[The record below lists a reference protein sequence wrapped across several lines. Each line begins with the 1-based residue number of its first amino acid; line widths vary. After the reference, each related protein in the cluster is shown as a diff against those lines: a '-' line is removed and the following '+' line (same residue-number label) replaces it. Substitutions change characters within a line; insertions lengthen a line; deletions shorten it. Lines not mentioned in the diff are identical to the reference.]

1 MDENA
6 RNHDDEIHDLKEELE
21 KFQQEKERVRA
32 IVGKIG
38 GVPAAQTKIINIVFT
53 VLIAAFLLV
62 SVVGGEKLRPLMLE
76 LTIVALSVKIVFLIH
91 LQSKVNHF
99 QLWVMSA
106 IEWRMNEMMKI
117 VKSLAKERLDSG
129 R

>member
-6 RNHDDEIHDLKEELE
+6 RNHDDEIQDLKEELE

-38 GVPAAQTKIINIVFT
+38 GVPAAQTKIINIIFT
-53 VLIAAFLLV
+53 VSIAAFLFV
-62 SVVGGEKLRPLMLE
+62 SVVGGEKIRPLMME
-76 LTIVALSVKIVFLIH
+76 LTIVALSAKIVFLIH

-117 VKSLAKERLDSG
+117 VKSLAKER
-129 R
+129 RQNP

>member
-1 MDENA
+1 MDVNA

-21 KFQQEKERVRA
+21 KFKQEKERVRA

-76 LTIVALSVKIVFLIH
+76 LTIVALSAKIVFLIH

-117 VKSLAKERLDSG
+117 VKSLAKER
-129 R
+129 RQNP

>member
-1 MDENA
+1 MNENT

-21 KFQQEKERVRA
+21 KFKQEKERVRA

-38 GVPAAQTKIINIVFT
+38 GVPAAQTKIINIVFA

-62 SVVGGEKLRPLMLE
+62 SVVGGAKIRPLMLE
-76 LTIVALSVKIVFLIH
+76 LTIVALSAKIVFLIH

-117 VKSLAKERLDSG
+117 VKSLTKERRQDP
-129 R
+129 

>member
-21 KFQQEKERVRA
+21 KFKLEKERVRA

-38 GVPAAQTKIINIVFT
+38 GVPAVQTKIINIIFT
-53 VLIAAFLLV
+53 VSIAAFLLV
-62 SVVGGEKLRPLMLE
+62 SVVADEKIRPLMME
-76 LTIVALSVKIVFLIH
+76 LTIVALSIKIVFLKH

-117 VKSLAKERLDSG
+117 VKSLAKETRQNP
-129 R
+129 

>member
-1 MDENA
+1 MNEDA

-21 KFQQEKERVRA
+21 KFKLEKERVRA

-38 GVPAAQTKIINIVFT
+38 GIPAVQTKIINIIFT
-53 VLIAAFLLV
+53 VSIVVFLLI
-62 SVVGGEKLRPLMLE
+62 SVVAGEKYRPVMLE
-76 LTIVALSVKIVFLIH
+76 LTIVALSAKIVFLIH

-117 VKSLAKERLDSG
+117 VKSLAKER
-129 R
+129 RQNP

>member
-1 MDENA
+1 MSENA

-38 GVPAAQTKIINIVFT
+38 GVPAAQTKIINIIFT
-53 VLIAAFLLV
+53 VSIAAFLFV
-62 SVVGGEKLRPLMLE
+62 SVVGGEKNRPLMLE
-76 LTIVALSVKIVFLIH
+76 LTIVALSIKIVFLIH

-117 VKSLAKERLDSG
+117 VKSLAKER
-129 R
+129 RQNP

>member
-1 MDENA
+1 MSDND
-6 RNHDDEIHDLKEELE
+6 RRHDDEIHDLKEELE
-21 KFQQEKERVRA
+21 KFKQEKERVRA

-62 SVVGGEKLRPLMLE
+62 SVVGGAKTRPLMME
-76 LTIVALSVKIVFLIH
+76 LTIVALSIKIVFLIH

-117 VKSLAKERLDSG
+117 VRSLAKEKKG
-129 R
+129 

>member
-1 MDENA
+1 MNEDA

-21 KFQQEKERVRA
+21 KFKLEKERVRA

-38 GVPAAQTKIINIVFT
+38 GVPAVQTKIINIIFT
-53 VLIAAFLLV
+53 VSIAAFLLV
-62 SVVGGEKLRPLMLE
+62 SVVGGAKIRPLMLE
-76 LTIVALSVKIVFLIH
+76 LTIVALSAKIVFLIH

-117 VKSLAKERLDSG
+117 VKSLAKESRQNP
-129 R
+129 

>member
-6 RNHDDEIHDLKEELE
+6 RNHDDEIQDLKDELE

-32 IVGKIG
+32 IIGKIG

-53 VLIAAFLLV
+53 VSIAAFLLI

-76 LTIVALSVKIVFLIH
+76 LTLVTLSIKIVFLIH

-106 IEWRMNEMMKI
+106 IEWRMNEMMRI
-117 VKSLAKERLDSG
+117 VRSLSKESKD
-129 R
+129 

>member
-1 MDENA
+1 MNENTRTHDE
-6 RNHDDEIHDLKEELE
+6 EIHDLKEELE

-38 GVPAAQTKIINIVFT
+38 GVPAAQTKIINIIFT

-76 LTIVALSVKIVFLIH
+76 LTIVALSIKIVFLIH

-117 VKSLAKERLDSG
+117 VKPLVRER
-129 R
+129 RQNP

>member
-1 MDENA
+1 MKENA
-6 RNHDDEIHDLKEELE
+6 RNHDEELQDLKEELE

-38 GVPAAQTKIINIVFT
+38 GVPAAQTKIINIVFA

-62 SVVGGEKLRPLMLE
+62 SVVGGAKIRPLMME
-76 LTIVALSVKIVFLIH
+76 LTIVALSIKIVFLIH

-117 VKSLAKERLDSG
+117 VRSLAKEKKD
-129 R
+129 

>member
-6 RNHDDEIHDLKEELE
+6 RNHDDEIQDLKEELE

-38 GVPAAQTKIINIVFT
+38 GVPAAQTKIINIIFT
-53 VLIAAFLLV
+53 VSIAAFLFV
-62 SVVGGEKLRPLMLE
+62 SIVGGKNIRPLMME
-76 LTIVALSVKIVFLIH
+76 LTIVALSIKIVFLIH

-117 VKSLAKERLDSG
+117 VRTLAKEKKD
-129 R
+129 

>member
-1 MDENA
+1 MDVNA

-21 KFQQEKERVRA
+21 KFKLEKERVRA

-38 GVPAAQTKIINIVFT
+38 GVPAVQTKIINIIFT
-53 VLIAAFLLV
+53 VSIAAFLFV
-62 SVVGGEKLRPLMLE
+62 SVVGGEKIRPLMME
-76 LTIVALSVKIVFLIH
+76 LTIVALSAKIVFLIH

-117 VKSLAKERLDSG
+117 VKSLAKER
-129 R
+129 RQNP

>member
-6 RNHDDEIHDLKEELE
+6 RHHDDEIQDLKEELE

-38 GVPAAQTKIINIVFT
+38 GVPAAQTKIINIIFT
-53 VLIAAFLLV
+53 VSIAAFLLV
-62 SVVGGEKLRPLMLE
+62 SIVGGKNIRPLMME
-76 LTIVALSVKIVFLIH
+76 LTIVALSIKIVFLIH

-117 VKSLAKERLDSG
+117 VRTLAKEKKD
-129 R
+129 

>member
-1 MDENA
+1 MDEND

-21 KFQQEKERVRA
+21 KFKLEKERVRA

-38 GVPAAQTKIINIVFT
+38 GIPAVQTKIINIIFT
-53 VLIAAFLLV
+53 VSIVVFLLI
-62 SVVGGEKLRPLMLE
+62 SVVAGEKYRPVMLE
-76 LTIVALSVKIVFLIH
+76 LTIVALSAKIVFLIH

-117 VKSLAKERLDSG
+117 VKSLAKERRQDP
-129 R
+129 

>member
-1 MDENA
+1 MNENA

-21 KFQQEKERVRA
+21 KFKQEKERVRA

-38 GVPAAQTKIINIVFT
+38 GVPAAQTKIINIVFA

-62 SVVGGEKLRPLMLE
+62 SVVGGAKLRPLMLE

-106 IEWRMNEMMKI
+106 IEWRMNEMMRI
-117 VKSLAKERLDSG
+117 VKSLAKER
-129 R
+129 RQNP

>member
-6 RNHDDEIHDLKEELE
+6 RNHDDELQDLKEELE

-38 GVPAAQTKIINIVFT
+38 GVPAAQTKIINIIFT
-53 VLIAAFLLV
+53 VSIVAFLFV
-62 SVVGGEKLRPLMLE
+62 SVVGGEKIRPLMME

-117 VKSLAKERLDSG
+117 VRTLAKEKKD
-129 R
+129 

>member
-1 MDENA
+1 MDVNA

-21 KFQQEKERVRA
+21 KFKLEKERVRA

-38 GVPAAQTKIINIVFT
+38 GVPAVQMKIINIIFT
-53 VLIAAFLLV
+53 VSIAAFLFV
-62 SVVGGEKLRPLMLE
+62 SVVGGEKIRPLMME
-76 LTIVALSVKIVFLIH
+76 LTIVALSIKIVFLIH

-106 IEWRMNEMMKI
+106 IEWRMNEMMKT
-117 VKSLAKERLDSG
+117 VRTLAKEKKD
-129 R
+129 

>member
-1 MDENA
+1 MNDNA

-21 KFQQEKERVRA
+21 KFKLEKERVRA

-53 VLIAAFLLV
+53 VAIAAFLFV
-62 SVVGGEKLRPLMLE
+62 SVGGGEKIRPLMLE
-76 LTIVALSVKIVFLIH
+76 LTIVALSIKIVFLIH

-117 VKSLAKERLDSG
+117 VKSLAKER
-129 R
+129 RQNP

>member
-38 GVPAAQTKIINIVFT
+38 GVPAAQTKIINIIFT
-53 VLIAAFLLV
+53 VSIAAFLLV
-62 SVVGGEKLRPLMLE
+62 SVVGGKNIRPLMME
-76 LTIVALSVKIVFLIH
+76 LTIVALSIKIVFLIH

-117 VKSLAKERLDSG
+117 VKSLAKENRQNP
-129 R
+129 

>member
-6 RNHDDEIHDLKEELE
+6 PHHDEEIQDLKDELE

-38 GVPAAQTKIINIVFT
+38 GVPAAQTKIINIVFA
-53 VLIAAFLLV
+53 VLIAAFLIV
-62 SVVGGEKLRPLMLE
+62 SAVGGEKLRPLMLE
-76 LTIVALSVKIVFLIH
+76 LTIVALSAKIVFLIH

-106 IEWRMNEMMKI
+106 IEWRMNEMMRI
-117 VKSLAKERLDSG
+117 VKSLAKERKD
-129 R
+129 

>member
-1 MDENA
+1 MNEDA

-21 KFQQEKERVRA
+21 KFKLEKERVRA

-38 GVPAAQTKIINIVFT
+38 GIPAVQTKIINIVFT
-53 VLIAAFLLV
+53 VSIAVFLLI
-62 SVVGGEKLRPLMLE
+62 SVVAGEKYRPVMLE
-76 LTIVALSVKIVFLIH
+76 LTIVALSAKIVFLIH

-117 VKSLAKERLDSG
+117 VKSLAKER
-129 R
+129 RQNP

>member
-1 MDENA
+1 MNEND

-21 KFQQEKERVRA
+21 KFKLEKERVRA

-38 GVPAAQTKIINIVFT
+38 GIPAAQTKIINIVFA

-62 SVVGGEKLRPLMLE
+62 SVVGGEKIRPLMLE
-76 LTIVALSVKIVFLIH
+76 LTIVALSAKIVFLIH

-117 VKSLAKERLDSG
+117 VKSLAKERKD
-129 R
+129 

>member
-1 MDENA
+1 MNENA
-6 RNHDDEIHDLKEELE
+6 RDHDDEIQDLKEELE

-38 GVPAAQTKIINIVFT
+38 GVPAAQTKIINIIFT
-53 VLIAAFLLV
+53 VSIAAFLFV
-62 SVVGGEKLRPLMLE
+62 SVVGGEKIRPLMME
-76 LTIVALSVKIVFLIH
+76 LTIVALSIKIVFLIH

-117 VKSLAKERLDSG
+117 VRTLAKEKKD
-129 R
+129 

>member
-1 MDENA
+1 MNDNA

-21 KFQQEKERVRA
+21 KFKVEKERVRA

-38 GVPAAQTKIINIVFT
+38 GIPAVQTKIINIIFT
-53 VLIAAFLLV
+53 ISIAAFLFV
-62 SVVGGEKLRPLMLE
+62 SVVAGEKYRPLMLE
-76 LTIVALSVKIVFLIH
+76 LTIVALSAKIVFLIH

-117 VKSLAKERLDSG
+117 VKSLAKER
-129 R
+129 RQNP